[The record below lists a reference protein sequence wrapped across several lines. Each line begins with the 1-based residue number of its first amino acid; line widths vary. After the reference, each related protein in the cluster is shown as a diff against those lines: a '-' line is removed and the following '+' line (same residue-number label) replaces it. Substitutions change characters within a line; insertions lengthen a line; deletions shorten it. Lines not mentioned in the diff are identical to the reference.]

1 MKHYVVDYRSGQG
14 DVSVAVAAIGEGPRI
29 VLLPSLGRDVE
40 DFFPVARLLADRGK
54 RALMPS
60 PRGLGG
66 SRGPLVGNSLVD
78 LARDVAEVIR
88 QDATVGRD
96 GAEAK
101 ANNGTGVLVAGH
113 AFGNWIARMT
123 ATRHP
128 ELVRGVALLAAA
140 QRDFPRRLRDTIDR
154 IMDATRPESA
164 RLADLQDAFFAPGH
178 DARAWLEGWH
188 PQVAHAQREAAR
200 ASPAQ
205 AWWSAGGVPLLDV
218 QADNDPFAPR
228 SGAHLLQEELGPR
241 VSIALIEDAGHALLP
256 EQPAAVADVLAA
268 FSAKL
273 DANPY
278 ANP

>member
-1 MKHYVVDYRSGQG
+1 MLPTFIVFAYLA
-14 DVSVAVAAIGEGPRI
+14 AVLYIGIFAFRHREGR
-29 VLLPSLGRDVE
+29 E
-40 DFFPVARLLADRGK
+40 
-54 RALMPS
+54 
-60 PRGLGG
+60 
-66 SRGPLVGNSLVD
+66 
-78 LARDVAEVIR
+78 
-88 QDATVGRD
+88 
-96 GAEAK
+96 GAEQFFLAGRSVGPYVFLTSLF
-101 ANNGTGVLVAGH
+101 GTHMTAFAVLGSAGH